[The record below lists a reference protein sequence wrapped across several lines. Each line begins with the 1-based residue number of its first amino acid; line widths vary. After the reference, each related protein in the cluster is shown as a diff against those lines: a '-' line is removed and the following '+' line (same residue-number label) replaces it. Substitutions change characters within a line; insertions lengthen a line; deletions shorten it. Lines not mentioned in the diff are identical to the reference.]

1 MIKSFIYIIQIL
13 LSPALFTALIYA
25 VLHTS
30 QTCESSRKKY
40 YACACFT
47 GVFCAF
53 IFAMIQRNTAGLNR
67 EYFNIAVLSANIL
80 SIVCFIAFLWGFL
93 KKKSPKFY
101 ETAYNFSYAVL
112 TASIFLYVFPDVF
125 LYPFSFVMTGESVV
139 STDFLFKFAGYC
151 GGGLIIFLTALA
163 LFKAF
168 SSLSSKSAWI
178 LFTALFALAIA
189 QSSVSLLQFLL
200 ARRIISVSR
209 HLFHML
215 LPVINNQI
223 FFLYAILTITVP
235 VGFFLF
241 KKGLVLRGQY
251 SNPAQLRKMKVKARG
266 HKYWSAVLI
275 IGYVLSVLSLTALK
289 AYDERAVELSPAEP
303 MTISEDTVIIPIQ
316 NIDDG
321 HLHRFAYY
329 TQEGIEVRFIVI
341 KKNDIAYGVGLDACD
356 ICGETG
362 YYERDNEVICKLCD
376 VVMNKSTIGF
386 KGGCNPVPLA
396 YARRGSNMII
406 QISDLEKEKGRFR

>member
-1 MIKSFIYIIQIL
+1 MIKPFIYIIQTI
-13 LSPALFTALIYA
+13 LSPALFAALICAVVYA
-25 VLHTS
+25 EKNKEFT
-30 QTCESSRKKY
+30 RKKY
-40 YACACFT
+40 YTYAVFA

-67 EYFNIAVLSANIL
+67 EYFNIAILSANIL
-80 SIVCFIAFLWGFL
+80 SAVCFIAFLWSFL
-93 KKKSPKFY
+93 KKKAPKFY
-101 ETAYNFSYAVL
+101 EAAYNFSYAVL
-112 TASIFLYVFPDVF
+112 TASVFLYVFPDVF
-125 LYPFSFVMTGESVV
+125 LYPFSFVMAGESAV

-151 GGGLIIFLTALA
+151 GGGLMIFLTALA

-168 SSLSSKSAWI
+168 CVLPRKYMRV
-178 LFTALFALAIA
+178 LFTAIAALTIA

-200 ARRIISVSR
+200 ARRVISVSR

-223 FFLYAILTITVP
+223 FFLYAILAITVFA
-235 VGFFLF
+235 GFFLL
-241 KKGLVLRGQY
+241 KKGLTLEGRH
-251 SNPAQLRKMKVKARG
+251 SNPAQLRKMKVKARS
-266 HKYWSAVLI
+266 HRRWSAVLI
-275 IGYVLSVLSLTALK
+275 TGYFLSVLSLTALK
-289 AYDERAVELSPAEP
+289 AYDEQAVELSPAEP
-303 MTISEDTVIIPIQ
+303 MTISEGAVIIPIE
-316 NIDDG
+316 NVDDG

-329 TQEGIEVRFIVI
+329 AQDGTEVRFIVI

-396 YARRGSNMII
+396 YARRASDMII
-406 QISDLEKEKGRFR
+406 QISDLEKEKWRFK